1 MLIANLSP
9 VTLTKL
15 LLFWTLLVTFYF
27 SVKHASFIAFMHNYF
42 WTNYYSVIEL
52 MDAFPFVNNVIV
64 YQGLKEVVQ
73 SLVIKYLLWM

>member
-1 MLIANLSP
+1 
-9 VTLTKL
+9 
-15 LLFWTLLVTFYF
+15 
-27 SVKHASFIAFMHNYF
+27 
-42 WTNYYSVIEL
+42 